1 MSRGYSPLFP
11 YAAVGLGSA
20 LGSLLRYL
28 VSMGSL
34 ALFGPL
40 FPWGTLAV
48 NVVGSWLIAWLA
60 TLGGRYTH
68 GRMARWQPFL
78 VAGFCGGFTTFSLF
92 SLETLHLITLGRPW
106 LAVAYVAASL
116 PLWFAA
122 AWHGQRVARTMRQA
136 RGRR

>member
-1 MSRGYSPLFP
+1 MSRRYAALVP

-20 LGSLLRYL
+20 IGSLLRYL
-28 VSMGSL
+28 VSLSSL
-34 ALFGPL
+34 TLFGSL

-60 TLGGRYTH
+60 TLGGRYAH
-68 GRMARWQPFL
+68 GRVARWQPFL

-92 SLETLHLITLGRPW
+92 SLETLHLLTLGRPW
-106 LAVAYVAASL
+106 LAAAYVSISL

-122 AWHGQRVARTMRQA
+122 AWHGQRVAHRMA
-136 RGRR
+136 R